1 MMNPI
6 SPDDD
11 WNDLARELGVA
22 KSPPSPSE
30 APPSLDTAAPSPQAE
45 LQETRRDSSDE
56 RIEGETGA
64 DSEPELLADEDL
76 TESDDG
82 TAEGVAAETA
92 EGEPSTT
99 GRKRRRRRRRR
110 RKGGGAAT
118 DAAAASATA
127 TAGAE
132 AASATDEDASLR
144 DDESEPSP
152 TDEAEEEVPRFA
164 AEEDTASEVLREL
177 IANWNVP
184 SWDEIVSSLYR
195 PN

>member
-22 KSPPSPSE
+22 KSPPSNPSE
-30 APPSLDTAAPSPQAE
+30 TSPAPDMAAFPPEAE
-45 LQETRRDSSDE
+45 LQQTSSSDE
-56 RIEGETGA
+56 QTEPETGA
-64 DSEPELLADEDL
+64 DSEPELLPDEDL
-76 TESDDG
+76 AEADDG
-82 TAEGVAAETA
+82 TADSNAAETA
-92 EGEPSTT
+92 EGEAPTT

-110 RKGGGAAT
+110 RKGGGVTT
-118 DAAAASATA
+118 DAAATSATA
-127 TAGAE
+127 SAGAE
-132 AASATDEDASLR
+132 DASATDEDASLR
-144 DDESEPSP
+144 DDESEPLA
-152 TDEAEEEVPRFA
+152 TDEADEELPRFA

-184 SWDEIVSSLYR
+184 SWDEIVSGLYR